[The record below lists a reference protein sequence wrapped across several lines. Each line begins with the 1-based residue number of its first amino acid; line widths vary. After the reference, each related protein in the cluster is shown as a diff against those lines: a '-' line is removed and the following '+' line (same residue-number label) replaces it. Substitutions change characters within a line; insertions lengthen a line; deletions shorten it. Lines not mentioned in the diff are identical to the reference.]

1 MSDYE
6 KLGLF
11 YLGRAFDLES
21 KTRKTDLILY
31 DSRDLV
37 THAVCVGMTGS
48 GKTGLCIA
56 LLEEAAI
63 DNLPAIVIDPKGD
76 LSNLLLTFPDLK
88 PADFRPWIDEDEARR
103 KSLEPDAFAAAEAER
118 WAKGLGEWQQDGAR
132 IRRLR
137 DAVDM
142 VVYTPGSQAG
152 VPVSVLKSFAAPSA
166 EVVDDS
172 DLMRERVSTTATSLL
187 GLAGIDADPVQVARA
202 HSHLDPA
209 RYRVAS
215 GTRSRRGRAHPAD
228 PVAAGHQGRRP
239 RAGSVLPVQGSLR
252 AGDGA
257 QQPARG
263 AWLQRL
269 DGGRA
274 ARPSTH
280 PAHVCRQAARRDL
293 LDRAPERRRAHVL
306 RLAAAQSDA
315 GMDARAVGHDQ
326 PAGAPLHGR
335 DLRLSAARRESA
347 VEARRCSRC

>member
-1 MSDYE
+1 
-6 KLGLF
+6 
-11 YLGRAFDLES
+11 
-21 KTRKTDLILY
+21 
-31 DSRDLV
+31 
-37 THAVCVGMTGS
+37 MTGS

-103 KSLEPDAFAAAEAER
+103 KCLEPDAFAAAEAAR

-152 VPVSVLKSFAAPSA
+152 IPVSVLKSFAAPTCGGRGRQRSDAGAREHDGDQSA
-166 EVVDDS
+166 GARRHRCGS
-172 DLMRERVSTTATSLL
+172 RE
-187 GLAGIDADPVQVARA
+187 VARA

-228 PVAAGHQGRRP
+228 PVAAGHEGRRP

-263 AWLQRL
+263 AWLQCL

-274 ARPSTH
+274 ARPSAH
-280 PAHVCRQAARRDL
+280 PATRLPAS
-293 LDRAPERRRAHVL
+293 RA
-306 RLAAAQSDA
+306 
-315 GMDARAVGHDQ
+315 
-326 PAGAPLHGR
+326 
-335 DLRLSAARRESA
+335 
-347 VEARRCSRC
+347 SRSSRSRT